1 MKILTFTSLFP
12 NRMQPILGVFIYQ
25 RLSHFARRPGN
36 SVEVVA
42 PVPYFPR
49 WFRWKRWGFYA
60 EIPGSEKVTGLSV
73 FHPRYPLLP
82 KIAMPLHGLLMF
94 LGCFYWVL
102 QLKKKIGFVCIDTH
116 FVYPDGF
123 AAILLG
129 KLLRVPVICSARG
142 TDITLYPS
150 FALIRPQI
158 RWTLEQAAGIIA
170 VSNSLKESIVKLGI
184 PAEKIRV
191 VGNGVDV
198 GRFGPMD
205 RGQARRQL
213 GLREN
218 DPVLISVAS
227 LQVHKGHQFLISALA
242 DLRNQF
248 PNLKLYILGEGPFRK
263 ELERLITEKNLE
275 GCVYLKGNRPNEELR
290 LWYNS
295 AEVSCL
301 VSAREGW
308 PNVLLESIGCG
319 TPVLATNV
327 GGVSEVITSSELGVI
342 VEQTTVSIKEGLER
356 ALRKTWN
363 RDVLVRHARKR
374 TWDNVA
380 EEMETYFLK
389 CLES

>member
-12 NRMQPILGVFIYQ
+12 NKMQPILGVFIYQ
-25 RLSHFARRPGN
+25 RVSHFARRPGN

-49 WFRWKRWGFYA
+49 WLRWKRWSSYA
-60 EIPGSEKVTGLSV
+60 EVPRSEEVTGLGVS
-73 FHPRYPLLP
+73 HPRYPLLP

-94 LGCFYWVL
+94 LGCFYSAL
-102 QLKKKIGFVCIDTH
+102 RLKKKIGFVCLDAH

-142 TDITLYPS
+142 TDITLFPS

-158 RWTLEQAAGIIA
+158 RWTLKQAAGIIA

-184 PAEKIRV
+184 PAERIRV
-191 VGNGVDV
+191 IGNGVDL

-205 RGQARRQL
+205 RKQARRQL
-213 GLREN
+213 GLQEN
-218 DPVLISVAS
+218 EPTLISVGS

-242 DLRNQF
+242 DIRNKY
-248 PNLKLYILGEGPFRK
+248 PTLKLYILGEGPFRE

-275 GCVYLKGNRPNEELR
+275 GCVYLKGNHPNEELKF
-290 LWYNS
+290 WYNS

-327 GGVSEVITSSELGVI
+327 GGVSEVITSPELGVI

-356 ALRKTWN
+356 ALRKTWD

-374 TWDNVA
+374 TWDKVA
-380 EEMETYFLK
+380 EEMEAYFLK
-389 CLES
+389 CLEP